1 MLLQRFFAPFI
12 SLVVLSSFSSQSEE
26 KRAHSK
32 IACVSLFLSTSSNH
46 DDDFDDESK
55 KTGIPS
61 SGGEKATTTRRQR
74 RRRRRRTVGFRFVLF
89 GVQLFAIER
98 VRRRGAENDERDE
111 ATVESTRP
119 GTQHRDTTEDDEEE
133 DEQNKDEEIGA
144 DVERVDDDDDDDDD
158 DQRGERR
165 RARKRRRSSP
175 PESET
180 FAKRRARVLIAQNE
194 RAKTNEERER
204 TDEDDFSTVRGG
216 FWERG
221 TRWFE

>member
-1 MLLQRFFAPFI
+1 ML
-12 SLVVLSSFSSQSEE
+12 
-26 KRAHSK
+26 
-32 IACVSLFLSTSSNH
+32 SLFLSTSNH

-55 KTGIPS
+55 KTTGIPS
-61 SGGEKATTTRRQR
+61 RSGGGEKATTTTR
-74 RRRRRRTVGFRFVLF
+74 RRRQRTVGFRFVLF

-119 GTQHRDTTEDDEEE
+119 GTRKHRDAKTEDDEEE

-144 DVERVDDDDDDDDD
+144 DVERVDNDDEL
-158 DQRGERR
+158 QRGERR

>member
-1 MLLQRFFAPFI
+1 M
-12 SLVVLSSFSSQSEE
+12 
-26 KRAHSK
+26 
-32 IACVSLFLSTSSNH
+32 
-46 DDDFDDESK
+46 
-55 KTGIPS
+55 
-61 SGGEKATTTRRQR
+61 GGEKATTRRQ
-74 RRRRRRTVGFRFVLF
+74 RRTVGFRFVLF

-119 GTQHRDTTEDDEEE
+119 GTQHRDTTEDDNDDEEE
-133 DEQNKDEEIGA
+133 EEQNKDEEIGA

-165 RARKRRRSSP
+165 RAWKRRRSSP